1 MNNLEF
7 LLCLMLISSHCL
19 AVEIK
24 CHHQRNSWTSRGPLQ
39 ECLVEDLMVAS
50 SSEVVETL
58 NKHDYLTI
66 KSFFIH
72 KSPLCLY
79 LPIGIER
86 HLEHLSVLIIAGTGL
101 KSIKQSD
108 LKPFS
113 ELKELYL
120 NDNHLESLEGD
131 LFLYNNFLTE
141 ISFNDNFIKQ
151 VGFHLLEPLKNLGG
165 IGFKN
170 NVCIDRSANE
180 ALALVELRVELRE
193 KCRHPEDFSISELQS
208 HVSNKT
214 DCETNKNVYDLE
226 RKIFEL
232 ETELN
237 KTFMA
242 LTETKKDF
250 CGRFNDWENEKCQG
264 VEVES
269 TTKLVHSDDHL
280 EDYIVGIE

>member
-1 MNNLEF
+1 MNSLNF
-7 LLCLMLISSHCL
+7 LLYLMLISSYCL
-19 AVEIK
+19 AVNIK
-24 CHHQRNSWTSRGPLQ
+24 CHHQRNSWTSRGALQ

-50 SSEVVETL
+50 STEVVESL

-86 HLEHLSVLIIAGTGL
+86 YLEHLAVLIIAGTGL
-101 KSIKQSD
+101 RSVKQSD
-108 LKPFS
+108 LKPFD

-120 NDNHLESLEGD
+120 NDNHLESLESD

-141 ISFNDNFIKQ
+141 INFNDNLIKQ
-151 VGFHLLEPLKNLGG
+151 VGSNLLVPLKNLGG

-180 ALALVELRVELRE
+180 ATELVDLTAELRE
-193 KCRHPEDFSISELQS
+193 KCPHPEEDSSEPQTL
-208 HVSNKT
+208 VSSKT
-214 DCETNKNVYDLE
+214 DCETNQKVYDLE
-226 RKIFEL
+226 KKILEL

-237 KTFMA
+237 KTSME
-242 LTETKKDF
+242 LIETKKDF
-250 CGRFNDWENEKCQG
+250 CGRFNDWENKNCQG

-280 EDYIVGIE
+280 EDYIVGTE